1 MKLGIQ
7 ALGIQRKY
15 LYKGIQY
22 YVQYLFRRERL
33 NDKYLDEL
41 QQEDTKKICLMASKR
56 AYQLIVGV
64 GMIYLFA
71 FMFIIASIISTPVQN
86 QTVFTRWYINT
97 IQSVFMLVNRNQGSA
112 IGTIL
117 LTGIK
122 LLPIAIIDVTPLF
135 IIISLIINW
144 SLEKELKKIT
154 H

>member
-22 YVQYLFRRERL
+22 YVQYLFRRKRL

-41 QQEDTKKICLMASKR
+41 QQEDIKKICLMAGKR

>member
-7 ALGIQRKY
+7 ALGIKRKY

-22 YVQYLFRRERL
+22 YVQYLFRRKRF
-33 NDKYLDEL
+33 NNKCLDEL
-41 QQEDTKKICLMASKR
+41 HQEDIKKICLMASKR

>member
-22 YVQYLFRRERL
+22 YVQYLFRRKRL

-41 QQEDTKKICLMASKR
+41 QQEDIKKICLMASKR

-154 H
+154 N

>member
-22 YVQYLFRRERL
+22 YVQYLFRRKRL

-41 QQEDTKKICLMASKR
+41 QQEDIKKICLMASKR

>member
-22 YVQYLFRRERL
+22 YVQYLFRRKRL

-41 QQEDTKKICLMASKR
+41 QQEDIKKICLMASKR
-56 AYQLIVGV
+56 AYQLMVGV

>member
-22 YVQYLFRRERL
+22 YVQYLFRRKRL
-33 NDKYLDEL
+33 SNKCLDEL
-41 QQEDTKKICLMASKR
+41 HQEDAKKICLMASKR